1 VGAIGSEAPIAP
13 AVSPPKG
20 KNPPKTR
27 RIFFKTKDPQIKEK
41 LASKE
46 FSKDMGNFLR
56 QVTKDE
62 WEQRMR
68 RPAQAAELLRY
79 DMRMRFPVGHYLEKL
94 PAKISLAQL
103 AAVSP
108 EIAKM
113 FKEYFAE
120 LAKPDPSYLRPV
132 NTVMSAWYL
141 PVRLQGKPL
150 SAMVDTGS
158 VITLMGEPCANRL
171 GLKTEQCPPIAM
183 KLADNSRT
191 MADRTITDAEIEIG
205 NLSIPV
211 DIRILPRVTYDMI
224 LGKDFLQKVKAKMT
238 MDEAGPTMTIRY
250 DDQKLTRKLY
260 DKDECIGLIADGQD
274 REVNAINVDSM
285 YTMIDWDKSDL
296 LTRPQKSESHKSHQ
310 QFLSTHTGWREGEN
324 WRSWAKQP
332 THTGPEAALTQ
343 RGQQQPEIPQWRD
356 KAHSSGQSAARER
369 SASQARQ
376 KGIHSMEWTSTTSP
390 TEPVAHTPESEPQL
404 DGIIEA
410 KELDWDEW
418 REYLLGKEI
427 REMVERSEGKQ
438 KMEIYQETPI
448 FIITTDD
455 PKDQKEQAQWIMMLK
470 KDYPNILET
479 KIGPG
484 AKTCGVKHI
493 IETNGRPFKTRAY
506 RTSPKDDETLRK
518 EIDTLLETGI
528 IRPTNSPYASG
539 VVMVPKKDGTTRVC
553 IDYRKLNEQ
562 TTKDTYPL
570 PLMEELLERIAG
582 CESYTTLDL
591 NQGYHQIP
599 MDEESIPKTAFTCK
613 YGTYEYT
620 VMPFGLT
627 NAPATFQRAMDNIL
641 DPHIR
646 QGKTHVYLDDV
657 CIGSTKQGDH
667 EKDVRNICQTLSQHN
682 LKIKPSKC
690 TFNQTRVQFLGHI
703 VDKQGIHVDPSK
715 TSAYISWGT
724 PKTTRDVRSFL
735 GAVGYYRRFIPGF
748 AEPTAKLTPLLKKNA
763 KFQWKPEHQEA
774 MEQLKHA
781 MTNPPVLKP
790 PDFTK
795 PFLVVTDASDYAIG
809 GALMQIHDNK
819 EHPIRYWSRTL
830 QPAERN
836 YSTTDKE
843 ALAVVQCFKQFRC
856 YLLGAKVILFTDHQ
870 ALKYVLTAPRPT
882 GRIARWITTL
892 LEYDYEIRHRPGNK
906 NLLADSLSRDP
917 SLRAVIV
924 DLTQDPDIDDLL
936 FDVKKYH
943 EGKGELTHTPLKR
956 ARKITRL
963 ATTTYMKNGELYKR
977 RANGHAVRVLLS
989 RKARQQALTEAHNGL
1004 AHMGEKTTWDI
1015 ISNTAW
1021 WPDARKDTI
1030 NHVKTC
1036 EICQRFN
1043 RLQKPPPPIQ
1053 IPVQRLFERFALDYV
1068 GPLPETHQGNRYILV
1083 ATEALTR
1090 WPIAKAVPDADA
1102 ETSARFIYEE
1112 IVMQY
1117 GPPETILTDR
1127 GTHFVNK
1134 IVDQISM
1141 MLEIRQLR
1149 TTPYH
1154 PQTNGMTERFNG
1166 TLCTALAKLSMETGD
1181 NWDTYIN
1188 DTLYAYKIRK
1198 HTTLGKSPYEAMYG
1212 TPPKTPA
1219 GIALGPEPT
1228 EEQRPTIQQAI
1239 RETAKRPEVKK
1250 ASKFKENQQVLW
1262 KSGLRRNK
1270 LEQNLFGPY
1279 LISKCGPNNTY
1290 LLTDDYGNDLPVLV
1304 SGDKLQTYQK
1314 RSKDIGRRTVV
1325 PKGVT

>member
-13 AVSPPKG
+13 AASPPKG

-27 RIFFKTKDPQIKEK
+27 RIFFKTKDPKIKAK

-46 FSKDMGNFLR
+46 FNKDMGNFLR

-62 WEQRMR
+62 WEQRMK

-132 NTVMSAWYL
+132 NAIMSAWYI
-141 PVRLQGKPL
+141 PVRLQGKAL

-191 MADRTITDAEIEIG
+191 MADRTIANAEIEIG

-224 LGKDFLQKVKAKMT
+224 LGKDFLQKVKAKMI

-250 DDQKLTRKLY
+250 DEQKVTRRLY

-274 REVNAINVDSM
+274 REVNAINIDSM
-285 YTMIDWDKSDL
+285 YTDL
-296 LTRPQKSESHKSHQ
+296 FRNPHNLFNYNEGSHSSHQ
-310 QFLSTHTGWREGEN
+310 QSLDPQEAWHSEENRRRKSTQEE
-324 WRSWAKQP
+324 Q
-332 THTGPEAALTQ
+332 TGPEQALTQ
-343 RGQQQPEIPQWRD
+343 RGQRQSKVPQWRD
-356 KAHSSGQSAARER
+356 KQNSSGWRPTRDRSSKQGEHNGKQSTAET
-369 SASQARQ
+369 SA
-376 KGIHSMEWTSTTSP
+376 ISTGS
-390 TEPVAHTPESEPQL
+390 EAQTPEFEPQL
-404 DGIIEA
+404 EGIIEA

-418 REYLLGKEI
+418 KEYLLGAEV
-427 REMVERSEGKQ
+427 RELIERSEGKR
-438 KMEIYQETPI
+438 MEILREAPV
-448 FIITTDD
+448 FIIATDN
-455 PKDQKEQAQWIMMLK
+455 PKDKVEQLKWTEMLK
-470 KDYPNILET
+470 EEYPTIFET
-479 KIGPG
+479 EIGPG
-484 AKTCGVKHI
+484 AKTCGVKHV

-506 RTSPKDDETLRK
+506 RTSPKDDIILRK
-518 EIDTLLETGI
+518 EIDNLLETGI
-528 IRPTNSPYASG
+528 IRPSNSPYASG

-562 TTKDTYPL
+562 TVKDTYPL

-599 MDEESIPKTAFTCK
+599 MDEDSIPKTAFTSK

-627 NAPATFQRAMDNIL
+627 NAPATFQRTMDNIL

-646 QGKTHVYLDDV
+646 QGRTNIYLDDV
-657 CIGSTKQGDH
+657 CIGSPKQADH
-667 EKDVRNICQTLSQHN
+667 QADVKKICQTLSEHN

-703 VDKQGIHVDPSK
+703 VDKHGIHVDPSK
-715 TSAYISWGT
+715 TEAYINWGV
-724 PKTTRDVRSFL
+724 PKTARDVRSFL
-735 GAVGYYRRFIPGF
+735 GAVGYYRRFVPGF

-774 MEQLKHA
+774 MNKLKEA

-790 PDFTK
+790 PDFSK
-795 PFLVVTDASDYAIG
+795 PFLVITDASDYAIG
-809 GALMQIHDNK
+809 GALMQIHNNK
-819 EHPIRYWSRTL
+819 EYPIRYWSRTL

-870 ALKYVLTAPRPT
+870 ALKYVLTAQRPT

-892 LEYDYEIRHRPGNK
+892 LEYDYEIRHRPGSK

-924 DLTQDPDIDDLL
+924 DLTQDPDIDDIL

-943 EGKGELTHTPLKR
+943 EGKGELKHIPLKR
-956 ARKITRL
+956 ARRIL
-963 ATTTYMKNGELYKR
+963 HIATTTYLKDGELYKR
-977 RANGHAVRVLLS
+977 RANGHSVRVILS
-989 RKARQQALTEAHNGL
+989 HNARRQALTEAHNGL
-1004 AHMGEKTTWDI
+1004 AHMGEKTTWDV

-1134 IVDQISM
+1134 IIDQISM

-1198 HTTLGKSPYEAMYG
+1198 HTVLGKSPYEAMYG
-1212 TPPKTPA
+1212 IPPKTPA
-1219 GIALGPEPT
+1219 GIALGPET
-1228 EEQRPTIQQAI
+1228 GEEQRNNAQQTI
-1239 RETAKRPEVKK
+1239 REAAKRPEIKK
-1250 ASKFKENQQVLW
+1250 ASKFVENQQVLW

-1279 LISKCGPNNTY
+1279 LITKCGPNNTY
-1290 LLTDDYGNDLPVLV
+1290 LLTDDYGNELPVLV
-1304 SGDKLQTYQK
+1304 SGDKLQKYQQ
-1314 RSKDIGRRTVV
+1314 RAKDIGRRTVV
-1325 PKGVT
+1325 PKGLT